1 MKLLLATSFLL
12 LISFFVKAQSINRY
26 DVVISEI
33 MVDPSPVE
41 GLPNNEWI
49 ELKNIS
55 ASPINL
61 QGWRIAD
68 ASGQSGAMATY
79 ILQPGSMV
87 IICANSAATSL
98 SVYGDV
104 LPVTSFPS
112 LDNDGELIFLKTEN
126 NQVMHA
132 IEYNITWYKNELK
145 KEGGW
150 SLEMINP
157 QNPCAGISNWTASI
171 DNNGGT
177 PGLINSVHSLTTD
190 LSLPVLKRSY
200 STSNSTVILEFDEGI
215 DSASAVPVSNYQAD
229 NGLTITNAIVLEPL
243 FNEIQLHFNQPM
255 EQGKIY
261 NITATNIRSCNGQAL
276 PAQNTVRTGI
286 KEDISVRD
294 LVVNEILFNPRSNGN
309 DFLEYY
315 NRSEKIIDAA
325 DLYIANRNSSGD
337 ISSARPISD
346 VPFLIFPGD
355 YFVATTDLE
364 NLQLNYLVKDPGAV
378 FELPSLPSFPDDEGI
393 VLLLNKQGDV
403 IDEVNYHRNWHFKLI
418 DNDEGISL
426 ERIDPDAS
434 SQLSV
439 NWQSAASTAGYG
451 TPTYVNSQFKQSGIS
466 DMAVSIS
473 PKIFSPDNDG
483 RDDFVMINYAFDE
496 PGYVA
501 NVTLFDAA
509 GRPVKNLVKNGTL
522 AQQGSW
528 KWDGLGENNQSLPVG
543 NYIIFTEIFNLQG
556 STKRF
561 KNVVVLAKRF

>member
-33 MVDPSPVE
+33 MVDPSPVI

-68 ASGQSGAMATY
+68 ASGQSGAMAAY

-112 LDNDGELIFLKTEN
+112 LDNDGELISLKTEN

-132 IEYNITWYKNELK
+132 IAYNITWYKNELK

-190 LSLPVLKRSY
+190 HSLPVLKRSY
-200 STSNSTVILEFDEGI
+200 STGNSTVILVFDEGI
-215 DSASAVPVSNYQAD
+215 DSASAVPISNYQAD
-229 NGLTITNAIVLEPL
+229 NGLIITDAIVLEPL

-255 EQGKIY
+255 EPGKIY
-261 NITATNIRSCNGQAL
+261 SITATNIRNCNGQAL
-276 PAQNTVRTGI
+276 PPQNTVRTGI
-286 KEDISVRD
+286 KEDISVMD

-309 DFLEYY
+309 DFVEYF

-393 VLLLNKQGDV
+393 VLLLNKLGDV

-434 SQLSV
+434 SQLSA

-451 TPTYVNSQFKQSGIS
+451 TPTYVNSQLKQSGIS
-466 DMAVSIS
+466 DMAISIS

-483 RDDFVMINYAFDE
+483 QDDFVMINYAFDE

-509 GRPVKNLVKNGTL
+509 GRPVKNLVRNGTL
-522 AQQGSW
+522 AQHGSW
-528 KWDGLGENNQSLPVG
+528 KWDGLDENNQALPVG

-556 STKRF
+556 STKKF

>member
-33 MVDPSPVE
+33 MADPSPVI

-157 QNPCAGISNWTASI
+157 QTPCAGISNWTASI

-200 STSNSTVILEFDEGI
+200 STSNSTVILVFDEGI
-215 DSASAVPVSNYQAD
+215 DSASAVPISNYQAD
-229 NGLTITNAIVLEPL
+229 NGLTITNAIALEPL

-255 EQGKIY
+255 EPGKIY
-261 NITATNIRSCNGQAL
+261 SITATNIRSCNGQAL

-309 DFLEYY
+309 DFVEYY

-355 YFVATTDLE
+355 YFVTTTDRE

-426 ERIDPDAS
+426 ERIDPDAT
-434 SQLSV
+434 SQLSA
-439 NWQSAASTAGYG
+439 NWQSAASTVGYG
-451 TPTYVNSQFKQSGIS
+451 TPTYVNSQLKQNGIS
-466 DMAVSIS
+466 DMAISIS

-483 RDDFVMINYAFDE
+483 QDDFVMINYAFDE

-501 NVTLFDAA
+501 NITLFDAA
-509 GRPVKNLVKNGTL
+509 GRPVKNLVRNGTL

-528 KWDGLGENNQSLPVG
+528 KWDGLNENNQALPVG

-556 STKRF
+556 STKKF